1 MIMTL
6 TYNGDETMNWLEV
19 TIYTSKQGLEVLTGI
34 LMQMGVTGFVIEDPD
49 DFTEFL
55 THRGE
60 TWDYMDDSVEALKD
74 VETNI
79 KFYLAE
85 NAQGQ
90 EMFVEIKNTV
100 KRLKEENAEY
110 GSLRIETGDINEED
124 WANNWKKYFKP
135 FTVGEHFVIKP
146 TWEKYEE
153 TTDRHILEIDPNSSF
168 GTGQHYTTQLC
179 IEQLEHIIKPECE
192 VLDMGC
198 GSGILSIA
206 ALLLG
211 AHHVTAVDIDQNSV
225 NIANDNFRQNHMDE
239 SKFTSYCGNV
249 MADAELE
256 EKIGKGQYDV
266 VVANIVADVII
277 GMKNELKAFIKPN
290 GKLIASGVINDRAE
304 EVMTHLR
311 EVGFVIENVTEK
323 NDWVAIVAQ
332 G

>member
-1 MIMTL
+1 
-6 TYNGDETMNWLEV
+6 MNWLEV
-19 TIYTSKQGLEVLTGI
+19 TIYTSKEGLEVLTGI

-49 DFTEFL
+49 DFAEFL

-60 TWDYMDDSVEALKD
+60 TWDYMDASVEELKD

-90 EMFVEIKNTV
+90 EMFNEIKSMV
-100 KRLKEENAEY
+100 ARLKAESDQY
-110 GSLRIETGDINEED
+110 GALRIETSGINEED

-135 FTVGEHFVIKP
+135 FTVGEKFVIKP
-146 TWEKYEE
+146 TWEKYEAS
-153 TTDRHILEIDPNSSF
+153 TDRHILEIDPNSSF

-179 IEQLEHIIKPECE
+179 IEQLEHLIHEDVE

-206 ALLLG
+206 ALMLG
-211 AHHVTAVDIDQNSV
+211 AKHVTAVDIDQNSV
-225 NIANDNFRQNHMDE
+225 DIANENFAQNKMDE
-239 SKFTSYCGNV
+239 TKFTSYCGNV
-249 MADAELE
+249 MSDAALE
-256 EKIGKGQYDV
+256 AKIGHGKYDV

-277 GMKNELKAFIKPN
+277 GMKEELKAFVKPD
-290 GKLIASGVINDRAE
+290 GKLIASGIIGDRAE
-304 EVMTHLR
+304 EVRRHL
-311 EVGFVIENVTEK
+311 EQVGFVVENITEK
-323 NDWVAIVAQ
+323 NDWVAIVAHR

>member
-1 MIMTL
+1 
-6 TYNGDETMNWLEV
+6 MNWLEV

-49 DFTEFL
+49 DFAEFL

-60 TWDYMDDSVEALKD
+60 SWDYMDASVEDLKD

-90 EMFVEIKNTV
+90 EMYHEIKNTV
-100 KRLKEENAEY
+100 ARLKAESDVY
-110 GSLRIETGDINEED
+110 GDLRITTSGINEED
-124 WANNWKKYFKP
+124 WANNWKQYFKP
-135 FTVGEHFVIKP
+135 FTVGEKFVIKP
-146 TWEKYEE
+146 TWETYDEA
-153 TTDRHILEIDPNSSF
+153 TDRHILEIDPNSSF

-179 IEQLEHIIKPECE
+179 IEQLEHIIHPEVE

-206 ALLLG
+206 ALMLG
-211 AHHVTAVDIDQNSV
+211 AKHVTAVDIDQNSV
-225 NIANDNFRQNHMDE
+225 NIANENFAQNNMDE

-249 MADAELE
+249 MADQALE
-256 EKIGKGQYDV
+256 DKIGHGKYDV

-277 GMKNELKAFIKPN
+277 GMKHELRAFVKPN
-290 GKLIASGVINDRAE
+290 GKLIASGVIGERAE
-304 EVMTHLR
+304 EVKGHLE
-311 EVGFVIENVTEK
+311 EVGFVVENITEK
-323 NDWVAIVAQ
+323 NDWVAIVAHAQ
-332 G
+332 

>member
-1 MIMTL
+1 
-6 TYNGDETMNWLEV
+6 MNWLEV

-34 LMQMGVTGFVIEDPD
+34 LMQMGVTGFVIEDTD

-60 TWDYMDDSVEALKD
+60 TWDYMEESVEELKD

-85 NAQGQ
+85 TAQGQ
-90 EMFVEIKNTV
+90 EMYNEIKNTV
-100 KRLKEENAEY
+100 TRLKNEDCDY
-110 GSLRIETGDINEED
+110 GSLRIETDGINEED

-135 FTVGEHFVIKP
+135 FTVGEKFVIKP
-146 TWEKYEE
+146 TWENYDE
-153 TTDRHILEIDPNSSF
+153 TTNRHILEIDPNSSF

-179 IEQLEHIIKPECE
+179 IEQLEHIIHEEVE

-206 ALLLG
+206 ALMLG
-211 AHHVTAVDIDQNSV
+211 AKHVTAVDIDENSV
-225 NIANDNFRQNHMDE
+225 NIAKDNFKQNNMDE
-239 SKFTSYCGNV
+239 AKFTAYCGNV
-249 MADAELE
+249 MADAVLE
-256 EKIGKGQYDV
+256 EKIGHGKYDV

-277 GMKNELKAFIKPN
+277 GMKNELRAFIKPQ
-290 GKLIASGVINDRAE
+290 GKLIASGVINERCD
-304 EVMTHLR
+304 EVKSHLE

-323 NDWVAIVAQ
+323 NDWVAIVAHL